1 MFVLLE
7 GTDRDLLEHLNHLL
21 HWHGVQTVL
30 SEAGC
35 TDEGQPRFVLEVVL
49 YLDMARARTLLYRS
63 PLLLNDVQPQHRQ
76 AFLELRRAPG
86 WLLLDWLA
94 SPLALRL
101 SGMCLLLLLLGLLTE
116 YLIS

>member
-7 GTDRDLLEHLNHLL
+7 GTDRALLEHLHHLL
-21 HWHGVQTVL
+21 HWHGIQTVL

-35 TDEGQPRFVLEVVL
+35 TEEGEPRFVLEVVL
-49 YLDMARARTLLYRS
+49 YQNMARARTLLYRS

-86 WLLLDWLA
+86 WLLLDRLS

-101 SGMCLLLLLLGLLTE
+101 SGLCLLLLLLGLLAE
-116 YLIS
+116 SLLS